1 MKGHFFTV
9 VKKVAAG
16 YLLIVIFSLIAIGYA
31 LTGLH
36 TQTRRSEHLVSVDV
50 KTLNLLRSL
59 QQNLLAQQNLE
70 RQALLLQDREILSL
84 FTLRRDDLS
93 QLWTERQVIS
103 PAEWSPLTSLIARHQ
118 EQTAAGIEMMEQDQ
132 WAQAQKF
139 DKDTES
145 LHPQLLST
153 LASLIEQKGN
163 DIDQGLSLL
172 TRESANAYRNTWL
185 LAFLGIFLSAPVSL
199 AVILS
204 IHRSVNALLQAIR
217 EISAG
222 EFDYE
227 VPIRQRDEFGTLAV
241 AFAHMGQKLKEM
253 DQLSLDANPLTHLP
267 GNLALER
274 ELEYRI
280 NSGHPFAQLY
290 IDLDH
295 FKAYNDRYGYQAG
308 SDAIART
315 AQLIRETDAAKGT
328 PHDLIAHIGGDDYA
342 ILTQPRNAESIA
354 KELIEKFDLMAP
366 TLYTEEDARAGEF
379 VGKDR
384 FGVERVFSLLTVS
397 ISIINSE
404 GLQEPT
410 PALIG
415 RECARMKDH
424 LKNMPGSNY
433 MINRRACLERS
444 Q

>member
-16 YLLIVIFSLIAIGYA
+16 YLLIVIFSLVAIGYA

-36 TQTRRSEHLVSVDV
+36 TQTRRSEQLVSVDV
-50 KTLNLLRSL
+50 KALNLLRNL
-59 QQNLLAQQNLE
+59 HQNLLAQQNLE
-70 RQALLLQDREILSL
+70 RQALLLQDQEILSL
-84 FTLRRDDLS
+84 FTLRRDDLTS
-93 QLWTERQVIS
+93 LWSKLQPLAV
-103 PAEWSPLTSLIARHQ
+103 AELGTLPPLIARHQ
-118 EQTAAGIEMMEQDQ
+118 AQTARGIDLMTQGQ
-132 WAQAQKF
+132 WAQAKQF

-145 LHPQLLST
+145 LHPQLLQA
-153 LASLIEQKGN
+153 LASQIEQKGR

-172 TRESANAYRNTWL
+172 TRESAEAYRTTWM
-185 LAFLGIFLSAPVSL
+185 LAFLGIALSAPVSL
-199 AVILS
+199 AVIIS
-204 IHRSVNALLQAIR
+204 IHRSVKALLRATR

-227 VPIRQRDEFGTLAV
+227 VPIRQRDEFGNLARE
-241 AFAHMGQKLKEM
+241 FAHMGQRLKEM
-253 DQLSLDANPLTHLP
+253 EQLSLDANPLTHLP
-267 GNLALER
+267 GNLALDR
-274 ELEYRI
+274 ELGFRI
-280 NSGHPFAQLY
+280 NSEHPFAQLY
-290 IDLDH
+290 IDLDN

-315 AQLIRETDAAKGT
+315 AQLIRETDADKGT
-328 PHDLIAHIGGDDYA
+328 PHDLVAHIGGDDYA
-342 ILTQPRNAESIA
+342 VLTLPHNAEPIA
-354 KELIEKFDLMAP
+354 KKLIEKFDLMVP
-366 TLYTEEDARAGEF
+366 SLYTVEDAKAGQF

-384 FGVERVFSLLTVS
+384 FGVERVFPLLTIS

-404 GLQEPT
+404 GLQNPT

-433 MINRRACLERS
+433 MINRRARLERS
-444 Q
+444 R